1 MLAGTEQRRD
11 VAQEAEAPSGEARAP
26 DPAAADQ
33 ELGRGP
39 HERGRAGGGA
49 EQQAGDGAVIGC

>member
-49 EQQAGDGAVIGC
+49 E